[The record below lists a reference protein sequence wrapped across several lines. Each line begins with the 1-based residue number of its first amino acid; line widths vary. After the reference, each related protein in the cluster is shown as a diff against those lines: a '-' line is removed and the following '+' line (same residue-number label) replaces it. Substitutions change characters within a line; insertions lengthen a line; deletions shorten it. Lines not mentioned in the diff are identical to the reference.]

1 MEKTH
6 KSLLLCLIG
15 LSFIYGCTNDSYKDR
30 NDGIQTDSDVPVEV
44 ESAAP
49 ELFPTPIPGESSGD
63 VNLIR
68 IVSSNI
74 VNEYP
79 NGLTFEITAESAN
92 PVQDITLFYRLR
104 STESVTMESVEFQ
117 QAEQITA
124 SFLWDTSRFTV
135 APSSTIFYYW
145 EIEDE
150 IGNIAISTEE
160 QVYYDDLR
168 FPWQELSDS
177 DLTVRWYKG
186 DREFGELI
194 FDTAR
199 HALDRMKFET
209 DSELEF
215 PLFVLLYAN
224 KTDFKSWHFYVED
237 WVGGQ
242 AFTSIGVTTQI
253 IGPNANTLWIK
264 DVIPHEIAHLF
275 FYQQINSNLSSWPSW
290 LDEGFAQYY
299 EINDKAPGLA
309 RVRTAA
315 SNDNLTPLNWLYGSF
330 GHDIEEVRLAYDQ
343 SLSTILFIHETWG
356 VEGLQS
362 LIDSIRNG
370 ARISL
375 ALQGAFDLTLEEFE
389 AEWRTWLG
397 VPTTPAPSP
406 TPFPTFAVIGG
417 PTELPIDPTDTP
429 TQ

>member
-1 MEKTH
+1 MEKAH

-15 LSFIYGCTNDSYKDR
+15 LVLLYGCTNASNNDR
-30 NDGIQTDSDVPVEV
+30 SDGIQTDSDIPVVVETPSPEV
-44 ESAAP
+44 S
-49 ELFPTPIPGESSGD
+49 TTHIPGETPKDASQ
-63 VNLIR
+63 IR
-68 IVSSNI
+68 IVSSN
-74 VNEYP
+74 VLNDYP
-79 NGLTFEITAESAN
+79 DGLTFKLTAESGN
-92 PVQDITLFYRLR
+92 PVQRVMLFYRLR
-104 STESVTMESVEFQ
+104 NTESLTMETVDFL

-150 IGNIAISTEE
+150 IGNIAVSTEE

-168 FPWQELSDS
+168 FPWQELSDP
-177 DLTVRWYKG
+177 DLSVRWYEG
-186 DREFGELI
+186 DSEFGELI
-194 FDTAR
+194 YDTAR
-199 HALDRMKFET
+199 RSLDRMKLET
-209 DSELEF
+209 DSDLEF

-224 KTDFKSWHFYVED
+224 ETDFESWHFYVED

-253 IGPNANTLWIK
+253 IGPNANPLWIE

-275 FYQQINSNLSSWPSW
+275 FYQQIDSNLSSWPSW

-299 EINDKAPGLA
+299 EINDKTAGLA

-315 SNDNLTPLNWLYGSF
+315 YNDSLIPLNWLYGSF
-330 GHDIEEVRLAYDQ
+330 GHDVEQVRLAYDQ
-343 SLSTILFIHETWG
+343 SLSTVLFIHETWG

-370 ARISL
+370 AMISP
-375 ALQGAFDLTLEEFE
+375 ALQEAFDLTFEEFE

-417 PTELPIDPTDTP
+417 PTEPPIDPTDTP